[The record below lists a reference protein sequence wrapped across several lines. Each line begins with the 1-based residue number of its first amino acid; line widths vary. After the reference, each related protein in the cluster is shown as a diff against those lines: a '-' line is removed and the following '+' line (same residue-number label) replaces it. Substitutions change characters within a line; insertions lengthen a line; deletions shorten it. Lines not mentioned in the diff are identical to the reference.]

1 VVELVFTEDIRKA
14 NGEIKFHAGQS
25 RDWDKGAWNGIAR
38 SLGRPLEDFTVP
50 KVEANAVAAEA
61 IRASGGRRKA
71 AKTAASPPPK
81 HSKHAVTRRALP
93 A

>member
-1 VVELVFTEDIRKA
+1 MVELVFTKDIHKK

-25 RDWDKGAWNGIAR
+25 RDWDKGVWSGIAN
-38 SLGRPLEDFTVP
+38 SLGERLEDFTVP

-61 IRASGGRRKA
+61 IRASGGRRNA
-71 AKTAASPPPK
+71 AKTAAAPPPK
-81 HSKHAVTRRALP
+81 RTVTRRSLP